1 MRTEKNSRELRA
13 IAGAFTSESFRQR
26 PRSGAG
32 PAGRCVAFATTAA
45 TTAPGADAL
54 RITDAPACN
63 RRRTDEP
70 DPIARTRSPPFG
82 GLALS
87 GILIDRPDSTRA
99 GHDLNYDSRGAEANP
114 GRPLRPAPF
123 KSTG

>member
-13 IAGAFTSESFRQR
+13 IAGAFTSILSATPSVRGR
-26 PRSGAG
+26 
-32 PAGRCVAFATTAA
+32 PAGACVTFATTAA
-45 TTAPGADAL
+45 TTAPGAGAL
-54 RITDAPACN
+54 RITDAPACY

-99 GHDLNYDSRGAEANP
+99 GHDLNYDSRGVEANP
-114 GRPLRPAPF
+114 GRPLRSAPF
-123 KSTG
+123 KAT